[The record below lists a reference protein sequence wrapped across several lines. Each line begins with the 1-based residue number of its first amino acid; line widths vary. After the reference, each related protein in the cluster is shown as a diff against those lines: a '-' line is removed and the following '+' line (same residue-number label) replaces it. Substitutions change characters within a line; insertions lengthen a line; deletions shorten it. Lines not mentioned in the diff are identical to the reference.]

1 MINTINQRTAMKKLT
16 FLLLTGLVILVSG
29 NNASAQDAGEKDF
42 RFTVKTN
49 PLSVLGGPLYAM
61 WIVPLTNEY
70 KVYFEAQTMQKQS
83 IQLGLGYLGS
93 SPLIQ
98 TAINMS
104 DADNDT
110 TVTSGGFH
118 GQIWYK
124 FFLTG
129 DDAPAGFYL
138 GPHFSY
144 AWAKMKNNYD
154 DSQYLTA
161 SKMNIH
167 CVFGYQIITKGGFA
181 LDIYT
186 GLGVKSKAY
195 ETPGGEMEEW
205 LDDLNLTNKFT
216 VSVPLGFTFG
226 YAF

>member
-1 MINTINQRTAMKKLT
+1 MKKLT
-16 FLLLTGLVILVSG
+16 CLLVLVLVIIMSG
-29 NNASAQDAGEKDF
+29 NRTFAQGSESDKDF

-49 PLSVLGGPLYAM
+49 PLSVLGGPLYAL
-61 WIVPLTNEY
+61 WIIPLTNEY
-70 KVYFEAQTMQKQS
+70 KVSFEAQTMSKQS
-83 IQLGLGYLGS
+83 IQIGLGYLGT
-93 SPLIQ
+93 SPLIRTFQ
-98 TAINMS
+98 DMAES
-104 DADNDT
+104 ASDT

-118 GQIWYK
+118 GQLWYK

-129 DDAPAGFYL
+129 DDAPAGFYV

-144 AWAKMKNNYD
+144 AWAKMKNSHDN
-154 DSQYLTA
+154 SQYVTA

-167 CVFGYQIITKGGFA
+167 LALGYQVISKGGFA

-186 GLGVKSKAY
+186 GFGVKNKTY
-195 ETPGGEMEEW
+195 ETPDGEMEGW
-205 LDDLNLTNKFT
+205 LDDLNLINKFA

>member
-1 MINTINQRTAMKKLT
+1 MKKTTCLLVLT
-16 FLLLTGLVILVSG
+16 LLMIMSG
-29 NNASAQDAGEKDF
+29 NRTFAQGSTSDKDF

-70 KVYFEAQTMQKQS
+70 KVYFEAQTMSKQS

-98 TAINMS
+98 TIQDMS
-104 DADNDT
+104 EASNDT
-110 TVTSGGFH
+110 TVKSGGFH
-118 GQIWYK
+118 GQLWYK

-129 DDAPAGFYL
+129 DDAPAGFYI

-144 AWAKMKNNYD
+144 AWAKMKNSMDN
-154 DSQYLTA
+154 SQYVTA

-167 CVFGYQIITKGGFA
+167 IALGYQVISKGGFA

-186 GLGVKSKAY
+186 GFGVKNKTF
-195 ETPGGEMEEW
+195 ETPEGEMEQTIADFES
-205 LDDLNLTNKFT
+205 NIRPSK
-216 VSVPLGFTFG
+216 SEQ
-226 YAF
+226 

>member
-1 MINTINQRTAMKKLT
+1 MKKLT
-16 FLLLTGLVILVSG
+16 CLLVLVLVIIMSG
-29 NNASAQDAGEKDF
+29 NRTFAQGSESDKDF

-49 PLSVLGGPLYAM
+49 PLSVLGGPLYAL
-61 WIVPLTNEY
+61 WVIPLTNEY
-70 KVYFEAQTMQKQS
+70 KVYFEAQTMSKQS
-83 IQLGLGYLGS
+83 IQIGLGYLGT

-98 TAINMS
+98 TLQNM
-104 DADNDT
+104 AETENDT
-110 TVTSGGFH
+110 TVNSGGFH
-118 GQIWYK
+118 GQLWYK

-129 DDAPAGFYL
+129 DDAPAGFYI

-144 AWAKMKNNYD
+144 AWAKMKNNQD
-154 DSQYLTA
+154 DSQYVTA

-167 CVFGYQIITKGGFA
+167 LALGYQIISKGGFA

-186 GLGVKSKAY
+186 GFGVKNKTF
-195 ETPGGEMEEW
+195 ETPGGDMDGW

-216 VSVPLGFTFG
+216 VSVPLGFSFG

>member
-1 MINTINQRTAMKKLT
+1 MKKTTCLLVLT
-16 FLLLTGLVILVSG
+16 LLMIMSG
-29 NNASAQDAGEKDF
+29 NRTFAQGSTSDKDF

-70 KVYFEAQTMQKQS
+70 KVYFEAQTMSKQS

-98 TAINMS
+98 TIQDMS
-104 DADNDT
+104 EASNDT
-110 TVTSGGFH
+110 TVKSGGFH
-118 GQIWYK
+118 GQLWYK

-129 DDAPAGFYL
+129 DDAPAGFYI

-144 AWAKMKNNYD
+144 AWAKMKNSMDN
-154 DSQYLTA
+154 SQYVTA

-167 CVFGYQIITKGGFA
+167 IALGYQVISKGGFA

-186 GLGVKSKAY
+186 GFGVKNKTF
-195 ETPGGEMEEW
+195 ETPEGEMEQW
-205 LDDLNLTNKFT
+205 LDYFNLTNKFT

>member
-1 MINTINQRTAMKKLT
+1 MKKTTCLLVLT
-16 FLLLTGLVILVSG
+16 LLMIMSG
-29 NNASAQDAGEKDF
+29 NRTFAQGSTSDKDF

-49 PLSVLGGPLYAM
+49 PLSVLGGPLYAL

-70 KVYFEAQTMQKQS
+70 KVYFEAQTMSKQS

-98 TAINMS
+98 TIQDMS
-104 DADNDT
+104 EAQNDT
-110 TVTSGGFH
+110 TVKSGGFH
-118 GQIWYK
+118 GQLWYK

-129 DDAPAGFYL
+129 DDAPAGFYI

-144 AWAKMKNNYD
+144 AWAKMKNSMDN
-154 DSQYLTA
+154 SQYVTA

-167 CVFGYQIITKGGFA
+167 IALGYQVISKGGFA

-186 GLGVKSKAY
+186 GFGVKNKTF
-195 ETPGGEMEEW
+195 ETPEGEMEQW
-205 LDDLNLTNKFT
+205 LDDFNLTNKFT

>member
-1 MINTINQRTAMKKLT
+1 MKKTTCLLVLT
-16 FLLLTGLVILVSG
+16 LLMIMSG
-29 NNASAQDAGEKDF
+29 NRTFAQESTSDKDF

-70 KVYFEAQTMQKQS
+70 KVYFEAQTMSKQS

-98 TAINMS
+98 TIQDMS
-104 DADNDT
+104 EAENDT
-110 TVTSGGFH
+110 TVKSGGFH
-118 GQIWYK
+118 GQLWYK

-129 DDAPAGFYL
+129 DDAPAGFYI

-144 AWAKMKNNYD
+144 AWAKMKNSEDN
-154 DSQYLTA
+154 SQYVTA

-167 CVFGYQIITKGGFA
+167 IALGYQVISKGGFA

-186 GLGVKSKAY
+186 GFGVKNKTF
-195 ETPGGEMEEW
+195 ETPEGEMEQW

>member
-1 MINTINQRTAMKKLT
+1 MKKTTCLLVLT
-16 FLLLTGLVILVSG
+16 LLMIMSG
-29 NNASAQDAGEKDF
+29 NRTFAQGSTSDKDF

-70 KVYFEAQTMQKQS
+70 KVYFEAQTMSKQS

-98 TAINMS
+98 TIQDMS
-104 DADNDT
+104 EASNDT
-110 TVTSGGFH
+110 TVKSGGFH
-118 GQIWYK
+118 GQLWYK

-129 DDAPAGFYL
+129 DDAPAGFYI

-144 AWAKMKNNYD
+144 AWAKMKNSMDN
-154 DSQYLTA
+154 SQYVTA

-167 CVFGYQIITKGGFA
+167 IALGYQVISKGGFA

-186 GLGVKSKAY
+186 GFGVKNKTF
-195 ETPGGEMEEW
+195 ETPEGEMEQW